1 MSKGK
6 WGKALALGG
15 LLALGIWLLWQMGLA
30 LLTVKSV
37 LPEDDALI
45 PGQWAGAFL
54 AAFAGSR
61 FAVRRSGLGSLPAAM
76 AAAAVLAGMA
86 ALLGFL
92 TFGEL
97 SLGGRSLGL
106 LAAMGLGGLAAG
118 LLPRGGKRRKKI
130 PARKGR
136 R

>member
-6 WGKALALGG
+6 WWKALVKGG
-15 LLALGIWLLWQMGLA
+15 LLALGIWLLWQMGLS
-30 LLTVKSV
+30 LLTVKAV
-37 LPEDDALI
+37 LPENALR
-45 PGQWAGAFL
+45 PGQWAGALL

-61 FAVRRSGLGSLPAAM
+61 FAARHSGLGTLTAAM
-76 AAAAVLAGMA
+76 AAAVILAGLA

-92 TFGEL
+92 IFGEL
-97 SLGGRSLGL
+97 SLDGRCLGL
-106 LAAMGLGGLAAG
+106 LAAVGLGGLAAG
-118 LLPRGGKRRKKI
+118 LLPLGRKHRKKA

>member
-37 LPEDDALI
+37 LSEDALI

-54 AAFAGSR
+54 AAF
-61 FAVRRSGLGSLPAAM
+61 
-76 AAAAVLAGMA
+76 
-86 ALLGFL
+86 
-92 TFGEL
+92 T
-97 SLGGRSLGL
+97 
-106 LAAMGLGGLAAG
+106 
-118 LLPRGGKRRKKI
+118 KRKKLSETEI
-130 PARKGR
+130 AEVQDIIR
-136 R
+136 RMGGQ

>member
-37 LPEDDALI
+37 LPENALI

-54 AAFAGSR
+54 AAFTGGR
-61 FAVRRSGLGSLPAAM
+61 FTVRRSGLGPLPAAM
-76 AAAAVLAGMA
+76 AVAAVFAGMA

-92 TFGEL
+92 IIGEL

-106 LAAMGLGGLAAG
+106 LAAVGLGGLAAG
-118 LLPRGGKRRKKI
+118 LLPRGGKRRKKA

>member
-37 LPEDDALI
+37 LPENALI

-54 AAFAGSR
+54 AAFVGSR
-61 FAVRRSGLGSLPAAM
+61 FAARRSGLGTLVAAL
-76 AAAAVLAGMA
+76 AAAAVFAGMA

-92 TFGEL
+92 MFGEL
-97 SLGGRSLGL
+97 GFSGQGLGALAGL
-106 LAAMGLGGLAAG
+106 GLGGLAAG
-118 LLPRGGKRRKKI
+118 LLPLGGKRRKK
-130 PARKGR
+130 ATGRKGR

>member
-37 LPEDDALI
+37 LPENALI

-54 AAFAGSR
+54 AAFTGGR
-61 FAVRRSGLGSLPAAM
+61 FTVRRSGLGPLPAAM
-76 AAAAVLAGMA
+76 AVAAVFAGMA

-92 TFGEL
+92 IFGEL

-106 LAAMGLGGLAAG
+106 LAAVVYIRKY
-118 LLPRGGKRRKKI
+118 PRHAKR
-130 PARKGR
+130 
-136 R
+136 

>member
-1 MSKGK
+1 MAKGK

-15 LLALGIWLLWQMGLA
+15 LLSLGIWLLWQMGLA
-30 LLTVKSV
+30 LLAVKSV
-37 LPEDDALI
+37 LPESALA

-61 FAVRRSGLGSLPAAM
+61 FAARHGGLGTLVAAL
-76 AAAAVLAGMA
+76 AAAAVFLGMA

-92 TFGEL
+92 IFGEL
-97 SLGGRSLGL
+97 SFGGASLGA
-106 LAAMGLGGLAAG
+106 LAGVGLGGLAAG
-118 LLPRGGKRRKKI
+118 LLPLGGKRRKK
-130 PARKGR
+130 AAGRKGR

>member
-37 LPEDDALI
+37 LPEDALI
-45 PGQWAGAFL
+45 LGQWAGAF
-54 AAFAGSR
+54 
-61 FAVRRSGLGSLPAAM
+61 
-76 AAAAVLAGMA
+76 
-86 ALLGFL
+86 
-92 TFGEL
+92 
-97 SLGGRSLGL
+97 

-118 LLPRGGKRRKKI
+118 LLPRGGKRRKKA

>member
-1 MSKGK
+1 MAKGK

-15 LLALGIWLLWQMGLA
+15 LLSLGIWLLWQMGLA
-30 LLTVKSV
+30 LLAVKSV
-37 LPEDDALI
+37 LPESALT

-61 FAVRRSGLGSLPAAM
+61 FAVRRSGLGTLVAAL
-76 AAAAVLAGMA
+76 AAAAVFLGMA

-92 TFGEL
+92 IFGEL
-97 SLGGRSLGL
+97 SFGGQSLGVL
-106 LAAMGLGGLAAG
+106 TGMGLGGFAAG
-118 LLPRGGKRRKKI
+118 LLPLGGKRRKK
-130 PARKGR
+130 AAGRKGR

>member
-30 LLTVKSV
+30 LLTVKTV
-37 LPEDDALI
+37 LPEDALI

-54 AAFAGSR
+54 AAFVGSR
-61 FAVRRSGLGSLPAAM
+61 FAARRGGLGTLVAAL
-76 AAAAVLAGMA
+76 AAAAGFAGMA

-92 TFGEL
+92 MFGEL
-97 SLGGRSLGL
+97 GFSGQGLGA
-106 LAAMGLGGLAAG
+106 LAGMGLGGLAAG
-118 LLPRGGKRRKKI
+118 LLPLGGKRRKK
-130 PARKGR
+130 ATGRKGR

>member
-37 LPEDDALI
+37 LLENALI

-54 AAFAGSR
+54 AAFVGSR
-61 FAVRRSGLGSLPAAM
+61 FAARRSGLGTLVAAL
-76 AAAAVLAGMA
+76 AAAAVFAGMA
-86 ALLGFL
+86 ALLCFL
-92 TFGEL
+92 MFGEL
-97 SLGGRSLGL
+97 GFSGQGLGA
-106 LAAMGLGGLAAG
+106 LAGMGLGGLAAG
-118 LLPRGGKRRKKI
+118 LLPLGGKRRKK
-130 PARKGR
+130 ATGRKGR

>member
-37 LPEDDALI
+37 LPENALI

-54 AAFAGSR
+54 AAFTGGR
-61 FAVRRSGLGSLPAAM
+61 FTVRRSGLGPLPAAM

-92 TFGEL
+92 IFGEL

-106 LAAMGLGGLAAG
+106 L
-118 LLPRGGKRRKKI
+118 PRGGKRRK
-130 PARKGR
+130 
-136 R
+136 